1 MNLQQLRSFPKD
13 RVRALL
19 GLEPAALSLLL
30 AAVLP
35 ELTAR
40 RLAAQR
46 AKPGR
51 KRSPG
56 GGRRRQAAQ
65 ARSVSRSVAHA
76 GLPASQRRTRRGS
89 PCVTTSHT
97 PWSGRCSASA
107 QTSVKTAS
115 MTWCCF
121 CATCVRR
128 TASMHKRSG
137 PKKSRRGR
145 RTRSTYF

>member
-1 MNLQQLRSFPKD
+1 MNLQHLQSFPKD

-56 GGRRRQAAQ
+56 GGRRRKLYPYQEVLLTLVYL
-65 ARSVSRSVAHA
+65 RHNIAHA
-76 GLPASQRRTRRGS
+76 VVGQIFGVSADI
-89 PCVTTSHT
+89 T
-97 PWSGRCSASA
+97 PI
-107 QTSVKTAS
+107 K
-115 MTWCCF
+115 
-121 CATCVRR
+121 
-128 TASMHKRSG
+128 
-137 PKKSRRGR
+137 P
-145 RTRSTYF
+145 

>member
-1 MNLQQLRSFPKD
+1 M
-13 RVRALL
+13 

-56 GGRRRQAAQ
+56 GGRQRKLYSYQEVLLTLVYLRHN
-65 ARSVSRSVAHA
+65 VAHA
-76 GLPASQRRTRRGS
+76 VVGLMIAAKRKKAAPPLPS
-89 PCVTTSHT
+89 PL
-97 PWSGRCSASA
+97 
-107 QTSVKTAS
+107 
-115 MTWCCF
+115 
-121 CATCVRR
+121 
-128 TASMHKRSG
+128 
-137 PKKSRRGR
+137 
-145 RTRSTYF
+145 